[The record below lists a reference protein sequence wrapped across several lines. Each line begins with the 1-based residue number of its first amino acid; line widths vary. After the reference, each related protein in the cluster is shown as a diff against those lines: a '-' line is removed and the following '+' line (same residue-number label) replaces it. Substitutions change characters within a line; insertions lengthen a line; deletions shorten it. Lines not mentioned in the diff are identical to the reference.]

1 MLCFVVIVQTNCQG
15 NFKQQN
21 LNCAARKVTYNSHLN
36 SEKSYFQKETKFSL
50 YEFTFYGTTNVDRG
64 KQQPL

>member
-1 MLCFVVIVQTNCQG
+1 MLCFVVIVQTDCQG

-21 LNCAARKVTYNSHLN
+21 LNRTARKVTYNSHLN
-36 SEKSYFQKETKFSL
+36 SEKSSFKKETKFSL